1 MQVLV
6 VQYIIP
12 HFPVMEQHLGI
23 GSCNETDLRL
33 FYFRTDSMDKSVKIP
48 FVYIMIIVTFHINK
62 SCLTK
67 ITLINDNL

>member
-6 VQYIIP
+6 VQYIIT

-48 FVYIMIIVTFHINK
+48 FIYIMIIVTFHINK
-62 SCLTK
+62 SCSDK
-67 ITLINDNL
+67 DNFNNDNL

>member
-1 MQVLV
+1 
-6 VQYIIP
+6 
-12 HFPVMEQHLGI
+12 MEQHLGI